1 MVDSESSSFPDLQLS
16 LSQTVAS
23 KAPSVSVSVKNT
35 SPDTPVTI
43 LKWNSPLDEAALGL
57 GLVSITPAGASESI
71 HIDAVKLTRKMP
83 PSAESLITL
92 LPGESVSNVIELRE
106 PRVSKDVWKAGHA
119 KVKMTGRWM
128 AVWPGLTTK
137 ELLQQPEKLQSV
149 GAGAGGSLAG
159 DWKIEAAEVGQ

>member
-57 GLVSITPAGASESI
+57 GLVSITPAGASEPI

-83 PSAESLITL
+83 PNAESLVTL
-92 LPGESVSNVIELRE
+92 LPGES
-106 PRVSKDVWKAGHA
+106 
-119 KVKMTGRWM
+119 
-128 AVWPGLTTK
+128 
-137 ELLQQPEKLQSV
+137 QPEKLQSV
-149 GAGAGGSLAG
+149 GAGAG
-159 DWKIEAAEVGQ
+159 AASTSELQFAQ

>member
-57 GLVSITPAGASESI
+57 GLVSITPAGASEPI

-83 PSAESLITL
+83 PNAESLVTL
-92 LPGESVSNVIELRE
+92 LPGES
-106 PRVSKDVWKAGHA
+106 
-119 KVKMTGRWM
+119 
-128 AVWPGLTTK
+128 
-137 ELLQQPEKLQSV
+137 QPEKLQSV
-149 GAGAGGSLAG
+149 GAGAGGSLTG
-159 DWKIEAAEVGQ
+159 DWKTETVEIGQ